1 MNIPLVEY
9 NEQPDQSN
17 QYQTGHNMSINPST
31 IHCGQSDRNK
41 ISSDQFCLRLNGS
54 LIESSDTQ
62 QTSPRLLELESSEES
77 LYKNALN
84 EVASLTSTSEYQ
96 V

>member
-1 MNIPLVEY
+1 MKIPFVQY

-17 QYQTGHNMSINPST
+17 QYQTGHNMKINPLI
-31 IHCGQSDRNK
+31 IHCGQSDRNI
-41 ISSDQFCLRLNGS
+41 ISLDQFYFRLNGS

-62 QTSPRLLELESSEES
+62 QTNYRLLELESSEES
-77 LYKNALN
+77 LYKNASK
-84 EVASLTSTSEYQ
+84 EVASLTPTSEYQ